1 MQNSIRPRGH
11 DLAVLF
17 SSGSRDAYAASAAA
31 LGETYTFDSAWD
43 EPRTW
48 VKGEYA
54 YLAPNAASLL
64 LARCN
69 LKHDVVDEADL
80 SDDLLGGLSGAA
92 GTERGPSRGR
102 DHRAHRRLARER

>member
-1 MQNSIRPRGH
+1 MTSPCCSAAGAATRTRPRQLH
-11 DLAVLF
+11 
-17 SSGSRDAYAASAAA
+17 SARP
-31 LGETYTFDSAWD
+31 TPSATRWD

-48 VKGEYA
+48 LKGEYA

-80 SDDLLGGLSGAA
+80 SDDLLA
-92 GTERGPSRGR
+92 GI
-102 DHRAHRRLARER
+102 ARC